1 MQRNKNKPATK
12 FVQDIFY
19 MLLREACCE
28 GTVRKCPFHKQN
40 VGRHFL
46 GSAYGVGQSGLE
58 LKPVSQQALLVQLC
72 FVKLSVLH
80 QRWRIR
86 PILGG
91 V

>member
-28 GTVRKCPFHKQN
+28 GTVRKCPFHKRN
-40 VGRHFL
+40 VGATSL
-46 GSAYGVGQSGLE
+46 AQLMGQSGLE
-58 LKPVSQQALLVQLC
+58 LKPVSQQTLLVQLC